1 MIEEYLKKSEY
12 VSEYFDKDE
21 RTSSSDYHFRMF
33 DENRMLSIANGRNII
48 SMKYVSLCANDFILH
63 YAEKSLTYTSND
75 PKMRESIFIYRNITE
90 EWFFQLSTINDF
102 KSLRFEDIQFVLDL
116 YNTCLGD

>member
-48 SMKYVSLCANDFILH
+48 SMKYVSLCANYFILH